1 MVQIA
6 VLANC
11 TAHELVKEALRTARE
26 ENGGEVPVG
35 LIADPWAYRVFVAED
50 DGEVDSDFPVL
61 DVRVNVTTLGVES
74 FVLRDRVDAALPSGG
89 GRPASTSVVQEG
101 PGEDHST
108 SGGQHGRGPST
119 SGGFKSL
126 ETEKAGMPEQADKQ
140 TVCCGGA
147 CVVQ

>member
-26 ENGGEVPVG
+26 ENGGEIPVG
-35 LIADPWAYRVFVAED
+35 LIADPFAYRVFVAEE
-50 DGEVDSDFPVL
+50 DGEVDTDFPVL
-61 DVRVNVTTLGVES
+61 DLRVNVAALGVES
-74 FVLRDRVDAALPSGG
+74 FVLRDRVDAALPGQG
-89 GRPASTSVVQEG
+89 GRPAATSIVQEG

-108 SGGQHGRGPST
+108 SNGGGHGRGPST

-126 ETEKAGMPEQADKQ
+126 ETEKAEEAPEAGKP
-140 TVCCGGA
+140 VCCGA